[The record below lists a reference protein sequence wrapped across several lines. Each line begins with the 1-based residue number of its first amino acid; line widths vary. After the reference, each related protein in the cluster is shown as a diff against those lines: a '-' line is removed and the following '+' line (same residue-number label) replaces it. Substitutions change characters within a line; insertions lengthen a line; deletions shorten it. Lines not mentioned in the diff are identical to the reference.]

1 MSGDCRQ
8 QPVIFYSEEVT
19 DTKIAL
25 LSQYGI
31 QLRIKENKYYY
42 NSVTDNEDI
51 QRISRRKQSKQNQ
64 V

>member
-1 MSGDCRQ
+1 MSGDCKQ

-25 LSQYGI
+25 LSHYGI

-42 NSVTDNEDI
+42 NSVTDNEDL
-51 QRISRRKQSKQNQ
+51 
-64 V
+64 